1 MVSLQILLYHIDAVG
16 GKGEGGMGWGVKG
29 FTCRMLASI
38 SGRQSLPPPPPP
50 PHHPLQQHGDDLVHV
65 ELLQD
70 MSEGDKYTCP
80 LCVRALQQQER
91 REQRKAEAAAA
102 AEIEREA
109 KEAQAARKAKL
120 VCMLCP
126 THKQRKRLDC
136 ITTLCTHGRICAYI
150 TQKHQVCRRCGP
162 I

>member
-1 MVSLQILLYHIDAVG
+1 
-16 GKGEGGMGWGVKG
+16 
-29 FTCRMLASI
+29 
-38 SGRQSLPPPPPP
+38 
-50 PHHPLQQHGDDLVHV
+50 
-65 ELLQD
+65 

-150 TQKHQVCRRCGP
+150 TQKHIRFVGDAGRYKALLVANSNTANTMLNSRH
-162 I
+162 

>member
-1 MVSLQILLYHIDAVG
+1 MFAGPV
-16 GKGEGGMGWGVKG
+16 
-29 FTCRMLASI
+29 
-38 SGRQSLPPPPPP
+38 
-50 PHHPLQQHGDDLVHV
+50 
-65 ELLQD
+65 QD

-120 VCMLCP
+120 VR
-126 THKQRKRLDC
+126 HKQNARNGNLC
-136 ITTLCTHGRICAYI
+136 SSLLQTLAYPTEI
-150 TQKHQVCRRCGP
+150 AEASLVSMAQQG
-162 I
+162 